1 MSNTYKFLGTISAVY
16 NFADA
21 DENYYI
27 TLAVFYNDKMDLKIH
42 YTSLAYNGLP
52 ERPKRGK
59 IILKDMNNDYLI
71 TTFNKNKD
79 TKLRIL
85 REFLRNSDLNYYA
98 FDIVY

>member
-1 MSNTYKFLGTISAVY
+1 MNNSYKFLGTISAVY

-27 TLAVFYNDKMDLKIH
+27 TLAVFYNAKNLKIH
-42 YTSLAYNGLP
+42 YNSLAIEGSS
-52 ERPKRGK
+52 EEPKSGK